1 MGGLKKGVG
10 SGSRR
15 GGADASRRGGP
26 GGGRGKRPVKPT
38 PGVKGDHG
46 PGSGMAPRVRSK
58 KKWRG
63 V

>member
-10 SGSRR
+10 SG
-15 GGADASRRGGP
+15 SRRGGP
-26 GGGRGKRPVKPT
+26 GGGRGKRPVKPI